1 MGTNL
6 REIVILSEAKDLQ
19 FAEDEVPK
27 GGARFRLA
35 VGACP
40 SSVIVMNCH
49 PEEGLSPTK
58 DLRSDGSDKNADI
71 LPTSANRR
79 SFTSLRMT
87 IHMRSALRHD

>member
-1 MGTNL
+1 VGTNL

-40 SSVIVMNCH
+40 SSVDRN
-49 PEEGLSPTK
+49 ELS
-58 DLRSDGSDKNADI
+58 S
-71 LPTSANRR
+71 
-79 SFTSLRMT
+79 
-87 IHMRSALRHD
+87 